1 MFYCSNRNFRILAA
15 RGNSRI
21 KLLNCLVIPIS
32 GRVTVWLKMGHA
44 LHNAAWSA
52 AHVLLQ

>member
-21 KLLNCLVIPIS
+21 KLVIPIS
-32 GRVTVWLKMGHA
+32 RRVTVWLKMGHA